1 MTAPKLIWA
10 APWKDCDGEWPEG
23 DWDTHEGRTLDKP
36 CARYI
41 RADAPELVALVEA
54 ASAVLHDVDDLIANS
69 EGVAGLHQNGDV
81 ADWESLLEGG
91 QFGGWLQS
99 LEAFRAALA
108 KLRGG
113 AW

>member
-41 RADAPELVALVEA
+41 RADAPELVALVAAISSAHIPNEQQREA
-54 ASAVLHDVDDLIANS
+54 VQ
-69 EGVAGLHQNGDV
+69 VALAQ
-81 ADWESLLEGG
+81 
-91 QFGGWLQS
+91 
-99 LEAFRAALA
+99 LEAMQ
-108 KLRGG
+108 
-113 AW
+113 

>member
-41 RADAPELVALVEA
+41 RADAPELVALVAAISSAHIPNEQQREA
-54 ASAVLHDVDDLIANS
+54 VQV
-69 EGVAGLHQNGDV
+69 
-81 ADWESLLEGG
+81 
-91 QFGGWLQS
+91 
-99 LEAFRAALA
+99 ALA
-108 KLRGG
+108 KWEALQ
-113 AW
+113 